1 MELRGFFATVFAFLF
16 TGDVYSSQPRRFWRF
31 DYAGL
36 GCTNELDRYMR
47 INMGKCENKNSQ
59 MECSAMANGDTT
71 INPRTHFTLEKPKKN
86 KPSKMRCISFN
97 NTYSLMV
104 QGNNVSFVNVSCEK
118 GRANVWFKFIKL
130 KKQSGEKNIYYGF
143 FIRNSTMCLTSSCDG
158 TLSVVKVN
166 STADRKCFFRQYHFW
181 KRW

>member
-16 TGDVYSSQPRRFWRF
+16 TVEVYSRLSRPRSFYYVGFGRTK
-31 DYAGL
+31 G
-36 GCTNELDRYMR
+36 DRYM
-47 INMGKCENKNSQ
+47 IITDKCENKNSQ
-59 MECSAMANGDTT
+59 RECSAMANGETSR
-71 INPRTHFTLEKPKKN
+71 NSSTHFTLERNTPRPN
-86 KPSKMRCISFN
+86 KLRWISFN

-118 GRANVWFKFIKL
+118 GGENVWFKFMEL
-130 KKQSGEKNIYYGF
+130 KKKSGEKNRYHGF

-166 STADRKCFFRQYHFW
+166 STDDGKCSFKQKIIR
-181 KRW
+181 